1 MELQI
6 FFLLSNKELE
16 NNLIFSYR
24 YIIIKKGK
32 LWQMEDNNIKN
43 IVNKAINKDEY
54 KNLSY
59 EKKIEKF
66 LQESSLFSDDYFII
80 LMTDHT

>member
-1 MELQI
+1 
-6 FFLLSNKELE
+6 
-16 NNLIFSYR
+16 
-24 YIIIKKGK
+24 
-32 LWQMEDNNIKN
+32 MEDNNIKN

-59 EKKIEKF
+59 EKRIEKF

-80 LMTDHT
+80 FMQDEENKNEYLKS

>member
-1 MELQI
+1 
-6 FFLLSNKELE
+6 
-16 NNLIFSYR
+16 
-24 YIIIKKGK
+24 
-32 LWQMEDNNIKN
+32 MEDNNIKN

-59 EKKIEKF
+59 EKRIEKF

-80 LMTDHT
+80 SMTDHT